1 MAYNTIVLKN
11 YLNIF
16 EEYTATAVALT
27 PGMLLEVTSA
37 GLVQAHSTEGGVI
50 LPMVALHDEL
60 QGKEID
66 DDFAASAKVQ
76 CWIPQRGD
84 QAYLLVAD
92 GETVSKGD
100 FLISDGTGK
109 VKVYTGDAASD
120 VEYPN
125 SIVGV
130 ALDDLDMTD
139 SDDAEVGRVPV
150 RII

>member
-37 GLVQAHSTEGGVI
+37 GLVQAHSIEGGVI

-60 QGKEID
+60 QGNEID
-66 DDFAASAKVQ
+66 DDFAVSAKVQ

>member
-37 GLVQAHSTEGGVI
+37 GLVQAHSTEGGPI

-66 DDFAASAKVQ
+66 DDFAVSAKVQ

-92 GETVSKGD
+92 AEDVTEGD
-100 FLISDGTGK
+100 LLVSDGTGK
-109 VKVYTGDAASD
+109 VKVYDGTAASD

-125 SIVGV
+125 CIVGV

-139 SDDAEVGRVPV
+139 SDDAEVGRIPV
-150 RII
+150 RIM

>member
-92 GETVSKGD
+92 GETVSHGD

-125 SIVGV
+125 CIVGV

>member
-66 DDFAASAKVQ
+66 DDFAVSAKVQ

-92 GETVSKGD
+92 GETVYKGD